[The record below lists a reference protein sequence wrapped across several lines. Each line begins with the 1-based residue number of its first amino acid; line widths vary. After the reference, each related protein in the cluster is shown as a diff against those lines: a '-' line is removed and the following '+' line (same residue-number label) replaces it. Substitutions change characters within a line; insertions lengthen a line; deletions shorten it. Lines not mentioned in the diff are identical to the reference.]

1 MKRLSMLLMLV
12 ALLGVNAF
20 AQTSRTSHVSQSL
33 GKAKPTMLGSSQR
46 ILDCD
51 TFVNLCSDDTLVVY
65 TSQCTAGVPGGYVC
79 GHNCYG
85 DKSKADI
92 FYLPGTTIKGAL
104 LYFGVGKNANTTD
117 KVNVR
122 VWDNDGTFADGGTGG
137 PGTVLGT
144 ATITYKQINTD
155 VTAGNLSYVQFPTPI
170 TMPADSLFYLGIDYS
185 YKKNDTVALVNVLD
199 RTNSGLSCSDVN
211 TSVDRFSDNTWHR
224 FTDADDWGLAT
235 SQMILPITCHDVVSC
250 TVTITPPS
258 ATICKKASVG
268 LVASGAT
275 TYTWAP
281 ATGLN
286 VTTGTTVTAKPNS
299 TTTYTVTG
307 TTGGGTCTNTVKVTV
322 NPAPTA
328 TATAAPCSGG
338 AVLLTRSGTP
348 TTGVTFQ
355 WFKGATA
362 IAGATNSTYSATK
375 SATYKVKV
383 TITATGCNVTS
394 KGVAVTISCKLG
406 DAAAAQF
413 NADAF
418 PNPFANSVTINI
430 SSGSSELANVKL
442 MDFSGRLVH
451 EYKNVDPSAPFEINE
466 DLAPGVYFVRVNQ
479 GSNEKMIK
487 VVKD

>member
-1 MKRLSMLLMLV
+1 MLLMLV

-20 AQTSRTSHVSQSL
+20 AQTSRTSHVAQSL
-33 GKAKPTMLGSSQR
+33 GKAKPSMLGSSQR

-51 TFVNLCSDDTLVVY
+51 TFVNLCSDDTLVIY
-65 TSQCTAGVPGGYVC
+65 TATCDGVPGHSYVC

-92 FYLPGTTIKGAL
+92 FGLPGTTIKGAL

-122 VWDNDGTFADGGTGG
+122 VWDNDGTFADGGTGA
-137 PGTVLGT
+137 PGTVLGST
-144 ATITYKQINTD
+144 TITYAKVAAD
-155 VTAGNLSYVQFPTPI
+155 VTAGALSYVQFPTPI
-170 TMPADSLFYLGIDYS
+170 TMPADSIFYLGIDYT
-185 YKKNDTVALVNVLD
+185 YKNHDTVALVNVLD
-199 RTNSGLSCSDVN
+199 RTGSGLSCADVN

-224 FTDADDWGLAT
+224 FTDIDDWQLAT

-250 TVTITPPS
+250 TVSINPPS
-258 ATICKKASVG
+258 ASICKKASQV

-286 VTTGTTVTAKPNS
+286 VTTGTTVTAKPNN

-322 NPAPTA
+322 NAAPTA
-328 TATAAPCSGG
+328 TATAAPCSAGH
-338 AVLLTRSGTP
+338 VLLTRSGTP

-355 WFKGATA
+355 WLKGAAA

-394 KGVAVTISCKLG
+394 KGVMVTVACKLG
-406 DAAAAQF
+406 DVAAAQF

-442 MDFSGRLVH
+442 MDFSGRIVR
-451 EYKNVDPSAPFEINE
+451 EYQNVDPSAPFEINE
-466 DLAPGVYFVRVNQ
+466 NLAPGVYFVRVSQ
-479 GSNEKMIK
+479 GINEKMIK